1 MYAAGLRLGL
11 DPASMAEMS
20 YPTLANL
27 LGSASPAT
35 EREEGAAGE
44 ADQSDIDAL

>member
-11 DPASMAEMS
+11 GAAALADMS

-27 LGSASPAT
+27 LGSASP
-35 EREEGAAGE
+35 EPEGDEGAGTAT
-44 ADQSDIDAL
+44 QQDIDAL

>member
-11 DPASMAEMS
+11 GPAALADMS

-27 LGSASPAT
+27 LGSATPEPEEERGAERAT
-35 EREEGAAGE
+35 
-44 ADQSDIDAL
+44 QQDIDAL